1 MNLTDGDFEFVFN
14 MYDEAQNFI
23 GDKDKLEFANKT
35 ILHLVDF
42 GFDVRP
48 ATKEISDHC
57 EFLGD
62 AMDTWLEQE
71 EQDEDI
77 FDEYNEDDESEE
89 Y

>member
-1 MNLTDGDFEFVFN
+1 MNLSDGDFEFIFN
-14 MYDEAQNFI
+14 LYDEATGFI
-23 GDKDKLEFANKT
+23 SDKDKPEFASKV
-35 ILHLVDF
+35 ILQLHDY
-42 GFDVRP
+42 GFDIKP
-48 ATKEISDHC
+48 AVKEISDHC

>member
-23 GDKDKLEFANKT
+23 SDKDKLEFANKT

-48 ATKEISDHC
+48 ATKEFQTIAN
-57 EFLGD
+57 F
-62 AMDTWLEQE
+62 
-71 EQDEDI
+71 
-77 FDEYNEDDESEE
+77 
-89 Y
+89 